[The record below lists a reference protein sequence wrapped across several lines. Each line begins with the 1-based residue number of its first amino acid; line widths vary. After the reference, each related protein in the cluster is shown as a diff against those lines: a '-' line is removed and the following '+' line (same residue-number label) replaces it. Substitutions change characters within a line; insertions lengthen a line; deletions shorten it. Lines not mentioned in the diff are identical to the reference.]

1 MRRSAWLDGVSE
13 EEGKWSQ
20 IKLKKQAGRAQTVQ
34 DLKGCIKEL
43 GFRHNAIESHS
54 RDLCEGSDVK
64 RLHLT
69 LKMDLGAAKA
79 DENS

>member
-1 MRRSAWLDGVSE
+1 M
-13 EEGKWSQ
+13 
-20 IKLKKQAGRAQTVQ
+20 Q

-43 GFRHNAIESHS
+43 GFRHNAIENHS

-69 LKMDLGAAKA
+69 SKMDLGAAKA